1 MLGVP
6 QGRRHR
12 PREVRM
18 DTLRNILVLMEP
30 GSETQPA
37 FDAALVLA
45 RRFGARLELLM
56 VDYQD
61 LHAAYFS
68 PPTATL
74 QEFHDSV
81 MASHHHVLE
90 RYTKQA
96 AAAGVTALCEAL
108 WGTPFHEMVLARVA
122 ATRPDLVVKH
132 SVHHN
137 RIERTL
143 FTGSDWHLIRDC
155 PAPLLLVKD
164 PARLVLARM
173 LVCVDPLHAHDKPAA
188 LDHRLLRTAALLA
201 GPLAGEG
208 HALHVFSIPPP
219 VTVIGDAYI
228 AAAAVQPTDATVE
241 NATAALRELAALHAL
256 PPARARVR
264 VGRPAREILDE
275 AAALEADIV
284 IMGAVSRGR
293 LDRWFVGSTAEVVLD
308 RLACNVWVEKLPQD

>member
-1 MLGVP
+1 
-6 QGRRHR
+6 
-12 PREVRM
+12 M
-18 DTLRNILVLMEP
+18 DALRNILVLMEP
-30 GSETQPA
+30 GSESQPA

-81 MASHHHVLE
+81 MASHRHVLE

-96 AAAGVTALCEAL
+96 ADAGVSALCEAL
-108 WGTPFHEMVLARVA
+108 WGTPFHEIVLARVA
-122 ATRPDLVVKH
+122 ATRPDLLVKH

-164 PARLVLARM
+164 PARVESAPI
-173 LVCVDPLHAHDKPAA
+173 LVCVDPMHAHDKPAA
-188 LDHRLLRTAALLA
+188 LDHQLLGTAARLA
-201 GPLAGEG
+201 GPLGAEV
-208 HALHVFSIPPP
+208 HALHVFSIPTP
-219 VTVIGDAYI
+219 VNVIGDAYI
-228 AAAAVQPTDATVE
+228 AAAAVTPTDATVE
-241 NATAALRELAALHAL
+241 NAGAALSELAKRHAL
-256 PPARARVR
+256 PPGRARLR
-264 VGRPAREILDE
+264 VGRPAREILEE
-275 AAALEADIV
+275 AAALQAGLV

-293 LDRWFVGSTAEVVLD
+293 LDRWFVGSTAEAVLD
-308 RLACNVWVEKLPQD
+308 RLGCNVWVEKLPQG

>member
-1 MLGVP
+1 
-6 QGRRHR
+6 
-12 PREVRM
+12 M
-18 DTLRNILVLMEP
+18 DALRNILVLMEP
-30 GSETQPA
+30 GSESQPA

-61 LHAAYFS
+61 LHAAHFS

-96 AAAGVTALCEAL
+96 ADAGATALCEAL
-108 WGTPFHEMVLARVA
+108 WGTPFHEIVLARVA

-137 RIERTL
+137 RLERTL

-155 PAPLLLVKD
+155 PVPLLLVKD
-164 PARLVLARM
+164 PARLESARI
-173 LVCVDPLHAHDKPAA
+173 LVCVDPMHAHDKPAT
-188 LDHRLLRTAALLA
+188 LDHQLLGTAALLA
-201 GPLAGEG
+201 GPLGAEV
-208 HALHVFSIPPP
+208 HALHVFSIPTP

-228 AAAAVQPTDATVE
+228 AAAAVPPTDATVE
-241 NATAALRELAALHAL
+241 NATAALRELAARHAL
-256 PPARARVR
+256 PPGRTRLR
-264 VGRPAREILDE
+264 VGRPAREILEE
-275 AAALEADIV
+275 AADIEAGIV
-284 IMGAVSRGR
+284 MMGAVSRGR
-293 LDRWFVGSTAEVVLD
+293 LDRWFVGSTAEAVLD

>member
-1 MLGVP
+1 
-6 QGRRHR
+6 
-12 PREVRM
+12 M
-18 DTLRNILVLMEP
+18 DALRNILVLMEP
-30 GSETQPA
+30 GNESQPA
-37 FDAALVLA
+37 FDAALLLA

-96 AAAGVTALCEAL
+96 ADAGVSALCEAL
-108 WGTPFHEMVLARVA
+108 WGTPFHEIVLARVA
-122 ATRPDLVVKH
+122 ATRPDLLVKH

-155 PAPLLLVKD
+155 PVPLLLVKD
-164 PARLVLARM
+164 PARLASTGI
-173 LVCVDPLHAHDKPAA
+173 LVCVDPMHAHDKPAA
-188 LDHRLLRTAALLA
+188 LDHQLLGTAALLA
-201 GPLAGEG
+201 GPLGAEV
-208 HALHVFSIPPP
+208 HALHVFSIPTP
-219 VTVIGDAYI
+219 VSVIGDAYI
-228 AAAAVQPTDATVE
+228 AAAAVTPTDATVE
-241 NATAALRELAALHAL
+241 NATAALRELATRHAL
-256 PPARARVR
+256 PPDRARLR
-264 VGRPAREILDE
+264 VGRPAREILEE
-275 AAALEADIV
+275 ASAIEAGIV

-293 LDRWFVGSTAEVVLD
+293 LDRWFVGSTAEAVLD
-308 RLACNVWVEKLPQD
+308 RLACNVWIERLSQD

>member
-1 MLGVP
+1 
-6 QGRRHR
+6 
-12 PREVRM
+12 M
-18 DTLRNILVLMEP
+18 DALRNILVLMEP
-30 GSETQPA
+30 GSESQPA

-96 AAAGVTALCEAL
+96 ADAGVTALCEAL
-108 WGTPFHEMVLARVA
+108 WGTPFHEIVLARVA
-122 ATRPDLVVKH
+122 ATRPDVVVKH
-132 SVHHN
+132 SVHHS

-143 FTGSDWHLIRDC
+143 FTGSDWHLIREC

-164 PARLVLARM
+164 PARLESARI
-173 LVCVDPLHAHDKPAA
+173 LVCVDPMHAHDKPAA
-188 LDHRLLRTAALLA
+188 LDHRLLDTAALLA
-201 GPLAGEG
+201 GPLGAEV
-208 HALHVFSIPPP
+208 HALHVFSIPTP

-228 AAAAVQPTDATVE
+228 AAAAVTPTDATVE
-241 NATAALRELAALHAL
+241 NATAALRELATRHAL
-256 PPARARVR
+256 PPDRARLR
-264 VGRPAREILDE
+264 VGRPAREILEE
-275 AAALEADIV
+275 ASTLEAGIV

-293 LDRWFVGSTAEVVLD
+293 LDRWFVGSTAEAVLD
-308 RLACNVWVEKLPQD
+308 RLACNVWIERLSQD